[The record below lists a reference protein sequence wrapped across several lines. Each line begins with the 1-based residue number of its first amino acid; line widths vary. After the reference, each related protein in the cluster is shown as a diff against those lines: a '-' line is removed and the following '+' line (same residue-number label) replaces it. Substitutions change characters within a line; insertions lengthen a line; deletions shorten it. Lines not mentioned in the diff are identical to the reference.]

1 MIEFPNCSNYRGH
14 LQAKSDGEKFFWR
27 VDCDVDEEEWKEIP
41 AYLWVSLKKYHDE
54 IAEQRESVVL
64 MPPQASTLR

>member
-14 LQAKSDGEKFFWR
+14 LQARSDGEKFFWR
-27 VDCDVDEEEWKEIP
+27 VNCDVDEEDWKEIP

-54 IAEQRESVVL
+54 IAEHARLARPHQ
-64 MPPQASTLR
+64 PW